1 MFARHF
7 AHERDEQHVVIHGQI
22 ALFVDGGELKLIGRH
37 LIVARLAG
45 NAETEGL
52 NFEIAHEFGHAL
64 GDGAEIVV
72 FHLLILGAVV
82 PHEGASGEQEV
93 GAGGVEPF
101 VHEEVLLF
109 PTEVGVYVH
118 RLVVEIGANGFGGV
132 VDGGD

>member
-22 ALFVDGGELKLIGRH
+22 ALFVDGGELKLIGGH

-52 NFEIAHEFGHAL
+52 NFEIAHEFGHTL

-82 PHEGASGEQEV
+82 PHRPRGSTPVPNRGWCVRAR
-93 GAGGVEPF
+93 ARRRNRRK
-101 VHEEVLLF
+101 
-109 PTEVGVYVH
+109 
-118 RLVVEIGANGFGGV
+118 RLRRRG
-132 VDGGD
+132 